1 MDPYRPQSPQLS
13 SYAPQSPDLSGRP
26 QSPDLSGQPA
36 QPAFGSFNP
45 LQQQQSR
52 FGGSFG
58 GFHGGGG
65 GGGGGGGINYPTS
78 VPQPGYQQPYYDPH
92 QQQQQQQHHHHH
104 QIMAA
109 VKTEDG
115 DYYPD
120 VPPTKRP
127 RGRPPGSGRNQLATT
142 SSNGRPSPSS
152 LQQPTAPSQPSTDPT
167 LGVELKTS
175 FPVARI
181 KRIMQADEDV
191 GKVAQVTPHVV
202 SRALELFMIK
212 LISASAVQAR
222 GGNNINNNPP
232 SIKSEGSNGAAGS
245 AGAAGTGNKGPKRI
259 LAQHMKKA
267 IQGDET
273 LDFLADIA
281 EKVPDAPSKQS
292 AAAAAKKEAASNP
305 GSESE
310 GEAMVKP
317 KRKGRKR
324 KDSADD

>member
-52 FGGSFG
+52 FGGAFG

-65 GGGGGGGINYPTS
+65 GGGGGGGITYPTS
-78 VPQPGYQQPYYDPH
+78 VPQQAYHQPYYDPH
-92 QQQQQQQHHHHH
+92 QQQHH
-104 QIMAA
+104 QIMPA

-120 VPPTKRP
+120 APPTKRP
-127 RGRPPGSGRNQLATT
+127 RGRPPGSGRNQLATS
-142 SSNGRPSPSS
+142 SSNGRPSSF
-152 LQQPTAPSQPSTDPT
+152 QQPAAPSQPSADPT
-167 LGVELKTS
+167 LGVELRTS

-212 LISASAVQAR
+212 LISASAMQAR
-222 GGNNINNNPP
+222 GGGSSNNNNNPP
-232 SIKSEGSNGAAGS
+232 SIKSEGSSGAAGS
-245 AGAAGTGNKGPKRI
+245 GAAATANKGPKRI

-267 IQGDET
+267 IQADET

-292 AAAAAKKEAASNP
+292 AAKKEAASNP
-305 GSESE
+305 GSDSE
-310 GEAMVKP
+310 GEATVKP
-317 KRKGRKR
+317 KRKGKKR

>member
-52 FGGSFG
+52 FGGAFG

-65 GGGGGGGINYPTS
+65 GGGGGGGITYPTS
-78 VPQPGYQQPYYDPH
+78 VPQQSYHQPYYDPY
-92 QQQQQQQHHHHH
+92 QQQQHH

-115 DYYPD
+115 DYFPD
-120 VPPTKRP
+120 APPTKRP
-127 RGRPPGSGRNQLATT
+127 RGRPPGSGRNQLATS
-142 SSNGRPSPSS
+142 SSNGRPSS
-152 LQQPTAPSQPSTDPT
+152 LQQPAAPSQPSADPT
-167 LGVELKTS
+167 LGVELRTS

-212 LISASAVQAR
+212 LISASAMQAR
-222 GGNNINNNPP
+222 GGSSSSNNPP
-232 SIKSEGSNGAAGS
+232 SIKSEGSSGGAAGS
-245 AGAAGTGNKGPKRI
+245 AATANNKGPKRI

-267 IQGDET
+267 IQADET

-281 EKVPDAPSKQS
+281 DKVPDAPSKQS
-292 AAAAAKKEAASNP
+292 AAAAKKEAASNP
-305 GSESE
+305 GSDSE
-310 GEAMVKP
+310 GEAPVKP
-317 KRKGRKR
+317 KRKGKKR

>member
-26 QSPDLSGQPA
+26 QSPDLSGQSA

-52 FGGSFG
+52 FGGAFG

-78 VPQPGYQQPYYDPH
+78 VPQQGYHQPYYDPH
-92 QQQQQQQHHHHH
+92 QQQQQHHH

-120 VPPTKRP
+120 APPTKRP
-127 RGRPPGSGRNQLATT
+127 RGRPPGSGRNQLATS
-142 SSNGRPSPSS
+142 SSNGRPSSL
-152 LQQPTAPSQPSTDPT
+152 LQQPGNPSHPSTDPT

-212 LISASAVQAR
+212 LISASAMQAR
-222 GGNNINNNPP
+222 GGGSNMPP
-232 SIKSEGSNGAAGS
+232 SIKSEGSSGAAGG
-245 AGAAGTGNKGPKRI
+245 GAAGTASKGPKRI

>member
-1 MDPYRPQSPQLS
+1 
-13 SYAPQSPDLSGRP
+13 
-26 QSPDLSGQPA
+26 
-36 QPAFGSFNP
+36 
-45 LQQQQSR
+45 
-52 FGGSFG
+52 
-58 GFHGGGG
+58 
-65 GGGGGGGINYPTS
+65 
-78 VPQPGYQQPYYDPH
+78 
-92 QQQQQQQHHHHH
+92 
-104 QIMAA
+104 MAA

-120 VPPTKRP
+120 AAPTKRP
-127 RGRPPGSGRNQLATT
+127 RGRPPGSGRNQLATN
-142 SSNGRPSPSS
+142 SSNGRPSSS

-222 GGNNINNNPP
+222 GGNNTNNNANPP
-232 SIKSEGSNGAAGS
+232 SIKSEGSSGAAG
-245 AGAAGTGNKGPKRI
+245 AGAGSKGPKRI

-281 EKVPDAPSKQS
+281 DKVPDAPSKQS
-292 AAAAAKKEAASNP
+292 TAAKKEAASQP

-310 GEAMVKP
+310 GEGEAVVKP

-324 KDSADD
+324 KGSAED

>member
-52 FGGSFG
+52 FGGAFG

-65 GGGGGGGINYPTS
+65 GSGGGGGITYPTS
-78 VPQPGYQQPYYDPH
+78 VPQQGYHQPYYDPH
-92 QQQQQQQHHHHH
+92 QQQHHHHH

-120 VPPTKRP
+120 APPTKRP
-127 RGRPPGSGRNQLATT
+127 RGRPPGSGRNQLATSS
-142 SSNGRPSPSS
+142 SSNGRPAS
-152 LQQPTAPSQPSTDPT
+152 LHQPVAAAAPSQPSADPT

-212 LISASAVQAR
+212 LISASAMQAR
-222 GGNNINNNPP
+222 GGGSSSNNNNHPP
-232 SIKSEGSNGAAGS
+232 SIKSEGSNSGGGASGS
-245 AGAAGTGNKGPKRI
+245 TNNKGPKRI

-281 EKVPDAPSKQS
+281 DKVPDAPSKQS

-310 GEAMVKP
+310 GEVATVKP

>member
-52 FGGSFG
+52 FGGAFG
-58 GFHGGGG
+58 GFHGAGGGG
-65 GGGGGGGINYPTS
+65 GGGGGGGITYPTS
-78 VPQPGYQQPYYDPH
+78 VPQQGYHQPYYDP
-92 QQQQQQQHHHHH
+92 QQQQQHHHHH
-104 QIMAA
+104 IMAA

-120 VPPTKRP
+120 APPTKRP
-127 RGRPPGSGRNQLATT
+127 RGRPPGSGRNQLATS
-142 SSNGRPSPSS
+142 SSNGRPSS
-152 LQQPTAPSQPSTDPT
+152 LQQPASAPSQPSTDPT

-212 LISASAVQAR
+212 LISASAMQAR
-222 GGNNINNNPP
+222 GGSSNNTSNNVP
-232 SIKSEGSNGAAGS
+232 SIKSEGSGAGS
-245 AGAAGTGNKGPKRI
+245 TASSANNKGPKRI

-305 GSESE
+305 GSDSE
-310 GEAMVKP
+310 GEVAAVKP

>member
-1 MDPYRPQSPQLS
+1 
-13 SYAPQSPDLSGRP
+13 
-26 QSPDLSGQPA
+26 
-36 QPAFGSFNP
+36 
-45 LQQQQSR
+45 
-52 FGGSFG
+52 
-58 GFHGGGG
+58 
-65 GGGGGGGINYPTS
+65 
-78 VPQPGYQQPYYDPH
+78 
-92 QQQQQQQHHHHH
+92 
-104 QIMAA
+104 
-109 VKTEDG
+109 
-115 DYYPD
+115 
-120 VPPTKRP
+120 
-127 RGRPPGSGRNQLATT
+127 
-142 SSNGRPSPSS
+142 
-152 LQQPTAPSQPSTDPT
+152 T

-212 LISASAVQAR
+212 LISASAMQAR
-222 GGNNINNNPP
+222 GGGSNMPP
-232 SIKSEGSNGAAGS
+232 SIKSEGSSGAAGG
-245 AGAAGTGNKGPKRI
+245 GAAGTASKGPKRI

>member
-1 MDPYRPQSPQLS
+1 
-13 SYAPQSPDLSGRP
+13 
-26 QSPDLSGQPA
+26 
-36 QPAFGSFNP
+36 
-45 LQQQQSR
+45 
-52 FGGSFG
+52 
-58 GFHGGGG
+58 
-65 GGGGGGGINYPTS
+65 
-78 VPQPGYQQPYYDPH
+78 
-92 QQQQQQQHHHHH
+92 
-104 QIMAA
+104 MAA

-120 VPPTKRP
+120 APPTKRP

-142 SSNGRPSPSS
+142 SSNGRPSSSS
-152 LQQPTAPSQPSTDPT
+152 LQQQSAATPSQPSTDPT

-222 GGNNINNNPP
+222 GGSNSHNNNNNPP
-232 SIKSEGSNGAAGS
+232 SIKSEGSSGAAG
-245 AGAAGTGNKGPKRI
+245 AGGAGSKGPKRI

-281 EKVPDAPSKQS
+281 DKVPDAPSKS
-292 AAAAAKKEAASNP
+292 SAAAAKKEAASQP

-310 GEAMVKP
+310 GEAEVKP

-324 KDSADD
+324 KGSAED